1 LYDYHKYQHKM
12 NFTGLDEY
20 IKWINDNR
28 LPEVTKTDD
37 DEKIYYDFGSD
48 NFFIP
53 ASRSFTS
60 LVKNIK
66 LLVENPDVPAAI
78 DRFLRKF
85 STIYEQHRKQFKDE
99 GKTLLSKDDEDY
111 LVYEDGRRVAL
122 SNASSGE
129 QALIPVLV
137 YLKKLHQKGKSKL
150 KTYLFFEEPELHIF
164 PKYQFKLLQLLMFMY
179 NECNVRLFIT
189 THSPYV
195 LSIFNTFIQAAELED
210 IHKDKPGKLEQLYKI
225 IPQNEIIKPN
235 DLSVYE
241 VENGKANL
249 LARENGL
256 IGENIIDKVSDE
268 DSLIFGE
275 LLDLLPADA

>member
-1 LYDYHKYQHKM
+1 M
-12 NFTGLDEY
+12 NFVGLDEY
-20 IKWINDNR
+20 FKWINDNR
-28 LPEVTKTDD
+28 LLEAAKTG
-37 DEKIYYDFGSD
+37 EEGKMYYDFGTD
-48 NFFIP
+48 NFFIS

-60 LVKNIK
+60 IVKNIK

-85 STIYEQHRKQFKDE
+85 STVYEKHRKQFKDNVE
-99 GKTLLSKDDEDY
+99 FINDEDY
-111 LVYEDGRRVAL
+111 LVYKDGRRVAL
-122 SNASSGE
+122 TNASSGE
-129 QALIPVLV
+129 QALFPVLV

-164 PKYQFKLLQLLMFMY
+164 PKFQFKLLQLLMFIF
-179 NECNVRLFIT
+179 NENNVRLFIT

-195 LSIFNTFIQAAELED
+195 LSMLNTFIQAAELED
-210 IHKDKPGKLEQLYKI
+210 IHKGKPKKLEQLYKI
-225 IPQNEIIKPN
+225 IPQNEIIKPK
-235 DLSVYE
+235 DLNAYE
-241 VENGKANL
+241 IENGKANL

-268 DSLIFGE
+268 DSIIFGE